1 MKQSIQLRLGQHLTM
16 TPQLQQAIRLLQLS
30 TVELQL
36 EVQGVLDSNLML
48 EPDEAE
54 SPSSAD
60 SNADAGQEQRNQ
72 NEAEA
77 SSETPVDAAETEI
90 SSATETIPEDLP
102 GDTSWE
108 DTFDMGATSFSA
120 PADSDGR
127 DFFETHNSGSES
139 LQEHL
144 TWQLDLTRFSDIDRM
159 IAQTIVDS
167 INDDG
172 YLKATLEELHEGLGL
187 DPEMEV
193 GIEEIEAVLHRIQHF
208 DPVGVGARDPAE
220 CLIIQLRAMDPD
232 TPYHKQ
238 ALQLVQEHVT
248 LLGNRDYNQIMRRM
262 KLSEAELQE
271 VLTLVQS
278 LNPRPGSQITSS
290 KPQYVVPDVFVFKN
304 KGKWQ
309 VDLNIDAAP
318 RIRINSHYA
327 SLVKRAD
334 NSEDN
339 TYLRNHLQEA
349 RWFLKSLQSRHE
361 TLLKV
366 ARCIVERQRNFFEYG
381 DEAMKPLVL
390 RDIADS
396 VEMHESTISRVTTQK
411 YMHTPGG
418 IFEFKYFFSS
428 HVGTADGGECSAT
441 AIRAI
446 IKKLVA
452 AETPT
457 KPLSD
462 SKIASLLDDQ
472 GIKVARRTIA
482 KYREAMSIPPS
493 NERKRLS

>member
-30 TVELQL
+30 TLELQL
-36 EVQGVLDSNLML
+36 EVQGILDSNLML
-48 EPDEAE
+48 EPDEADA
-54 SPSSAD
+54 PASAD
-60 SNADAGQEQRNQ
+60 SNMEAGQEQRNK

-77 SSETPVDAAETEI
+77 GNEIPPDSPEAEV
-90 SSATETIPEDLP
+90 SSASETIPEDLP
-102 GDTSWE
+102 VDTSWE

-120 PADSDGR
+120 PADGDGR
-127 DFFETHNSGSES
+127 DFFETHTGSGET
-139 LQEHL
+139 LHEHL
-144 TWQLDLTRFSDIDRM
+144 AWQLDLTRFSDIDRH
-159 IAQTIVDS
+159 IAETIIDS

-172 YLKATLEELHEGLGL
+172 YLKAGLEELREGLDL
-187 DPEMEV
+187 DPELEIGV
-193 GIEEIEAVLHRIQHF
+193 EEIEAVLHRIQHF

-220 CLIIQLRAMDPD
+220 CLVIQLLALDPE
-232 TPYHKQ
+232 TPCRKQ

-271 VLTLVQS
+271 VLKLVQS
-278 LNPRPGSQITSS
+278 LNPRPGSQITSAT
-290 KPQYVVPDVFVFKN
+290 PQYVVPDVFVFKN
-304 KGKWQ
+304 KSKWQ
-309 VDLNIDAAP
+309 VDLNIEAAP
-318 RIRINSHYA
+318 RLRINSHYA

-381 DEAMKPLVL
+381 EEAMKPLVL
-390 RDIADS
+390 RDIAEA

-411 YMHTPGG
+411 YMHTPRG
-418 IFEFKYFFSS
+418 IYEFKYFFSS
-428 HVGTADGGECSAT
+428 HVGTEDGGECSAT

-446 IKKLVA
+446 LKKLIA

-462 SKIASLLDDQ
+462 SKIAGLLSDQ